1 MGADKDDEQIK
12 LKRKKAR
19 EEAKTVP
26 HVCEF
31 ISLAPFQSHASKN
44 LNIKPTLQILKSFKP
59 GSKLLS
65 QQGDMAFY
73 TDIQQ
78 RRRERLRWHP
88 QVNKSPAVLWRR
100 KG

>member
-1 MGADKDDEQIK
+1 MGADKDDEEIK

-19 EEAKTVP
+19 EEAKTVGLV
-26 HVCEF
+26 HKFVTF
-31 ISLAPFQSHASKN
+31 APSESCSSRN
-44 LNIKPTLQILKSFKP
+44 TNIKHTLQILKSFKP

-78 RRRERLRWHP
+78 RRREQLRWNP
-88 QVNKSPAVLWRR
+88 KVGKSASALWR
-100 KG
+100 